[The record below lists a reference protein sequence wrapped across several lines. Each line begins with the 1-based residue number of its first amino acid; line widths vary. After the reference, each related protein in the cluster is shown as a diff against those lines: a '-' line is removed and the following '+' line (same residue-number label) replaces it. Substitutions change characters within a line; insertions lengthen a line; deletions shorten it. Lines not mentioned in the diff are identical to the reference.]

1 MRVEKAE
8 ASGAYGVSDA
18 SKKTPRGWFYGAAGT
33 RHVAIPLGKSKRLA
47 RRLVTCTTDEQAD
60 ERARVV
66 REVARLVIAS
76 GNASE
81 IARWVQIACD
91 GDDAKA
97 LAVLERAHKL
107 AAGEVATRSA
117 EPTRKRPAGWKGKPE
132 NVCFGCWDLV
142 AEMRELREEVA
153 ALRARL
159 EAGESA

>member
-1 MRVEKAE
+1 M
-8 ASGAYGVSDA
+8 SDA
-18 SKKTPRGWFYGAAGT
+18 SKTPRGWFYGAAGT

-60 ERARVV
+60 ERASVV

-97 LAVLERAHKL
+97 LAVLGYARKL
-107 AAGEVATRSA
+107 AAGQVTTKPTGASSAGKTFADVAKMWTSGERD
-117 EPTRKRPAGWKGKPE
+117 RKS
-132 NVCFGCWDLV
+132 VV
-142 AEMRELREEVA
+142 
-153 ALRARL
+153 
-159 EAGESA
+159 